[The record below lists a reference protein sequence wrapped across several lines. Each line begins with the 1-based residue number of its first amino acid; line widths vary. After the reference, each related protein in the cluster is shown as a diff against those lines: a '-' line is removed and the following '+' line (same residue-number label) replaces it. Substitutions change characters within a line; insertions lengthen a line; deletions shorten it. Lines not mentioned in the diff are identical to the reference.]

1 MHLAIESLPAQGAP
15 EQLLLLLHG
24 VGSSG
29 AAMAPLAQALRN
41 EFPQA
46 ALLAPDAPEP
56 FDGGGTGRQWFSV
69 AGIDEA
75 NRPERVAEAL
85 PALWSWVRAEQRRL
99 GVPAPATAIAGFSQ
113 GAILALETAAQCDG
127 LAGRVLSFSGRFARL
142 PARAPRLTTLHLFH
156 GATDAVIDAA
166 HARRAFET
174 LAGLGGDATL
184 DLAEGLGHVLHPALV
199 DRAIFRLRHHIP
211 ARTWAEALGS
221 APPGARADDE
231 DEPLH

>member
-15 EQLLLLLHG
+15 EQLVLLLHG

-29 AAMAPLAQALRN
+29 ASMAALAQALRH

-46 ALLAPDAPEP
+46 ALLAPDAPEA

-127 LAGRVLSFSGRFARL
+127 LAGRVLAFSGRFARL

-166 HARRAFET
+166 HARHAFET
-174 LAGLGGDATL
+174 LAGLNGDATL
-184 DLAEGLGHVLHPALV
+184 DVAEGLGHVLHPALV

-221 APPGARADDE
+221 APPGALADD